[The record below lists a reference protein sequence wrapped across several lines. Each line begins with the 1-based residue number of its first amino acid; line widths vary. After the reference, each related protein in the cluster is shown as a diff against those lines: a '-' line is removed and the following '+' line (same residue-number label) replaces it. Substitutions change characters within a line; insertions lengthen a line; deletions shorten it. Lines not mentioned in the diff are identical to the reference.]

1 LFPGRFNAVV
11 DSNGGLGLTSRR
23 EVPVK
28 KLLRVFLG
36 LLLAM
41 LLWAAT
47 ATARGEPLY
56 SAAAQNRA
64 AAAAALQEV
73 DELLNKASQ
82 ITGLPVR
89 RPVSSA
95 LADRESIRRYIRQ
108 RLKEAAGAEKLRAQ
122 EVALKKFGLLPPD
135 YDLQSATEQ
144 LLTEQAAAYYDPK
157 HQQIYIAD
165 WMPVELQ
172 RPAIVHELTHAL
184 QDQQVGLDQFLEDKK
199 LNQDE
204 QMAREAVVEG
214 GAVLAMMDYL
224 LAGLG
229 VDALPNLD
237 EMMAVA
243 AAAEIQTFPVYAS
256 APLYLRESL
265 LFPYT
270 VGMQYVRGLVQ
281 ARGKAG
287 YAESLRSPPQ
297 STAEVLHPDA
307 RGRVTPAGLQ
317 PPEPSPLPA
326 GYSRL
331 ITDVLGELDV
341 RILLQQYAGE
351 ETARQVA
358 AGWRGLRF
366 AVYENKGRTSA
377 FLVHRSRWANAAAA
391 EAFAAA
397 YRKVL
402 EGKGQKNAR
411 IQVQGDTVAI
421 YEGVPQAGP

>member
-1 LFPGRFNAVV
+1 M
-11 DSNGGLGLTSRR
+11 
-23 EVPVK
+23 
-28 KLLRVFLG
+28 G

-41 LLWAAT
+41 LLWAAS
-47 ATARGEPLY
+47 AAAWGEPLY
-56 SAAAQNRA
+56 PATAQNRVT
-64 AAAAALQEV
+64 AAAALQEV
-73 DELLNKASQ
+73 DKLLKRASE

-89 RPVSSA
+89 RPVRSA
-95 LADRESIRRYIRQ
+95 LASRESIRRYIQQ

-157 HQQIYIAD
+157 RQQIYIAD
-165 WMPVELQ
+165 WTPVELQ

-199 LNQDE
+199 LDQDE

-214 GAVLAMMDYL
+214 AAVLAMMDYL
-224 LAGLG
+224 LAATGLRA
-229 VDALPNLD
+229 DTLPNLD
-237 EMMAVA
+237 EMIA
-243 AAAEIQTFPVYAS
+243 AATTAEIQKFPVYAA

-270 VGMQYVRGLVQ
+270 VGMQYVRALVQ
-281 ARGKAG
+281 ARGKAA
-287 YAESLRSPPQ
+287 YVESLRSPPQ
-297 STAEVLHPDA
+297 STAEVLHADA
-307 RGRVTPAGLQ
+307 HGRATPAALQ

-366 AVYENKGRTSA
+366 AVYENKDRTSA
-377 FLVHRSRWANAAAA
+377 FLVHRSRWADAAAA

-402 EGKGQKNAR
+402 EGKGQRNAR
-411 IQVQGDTVAI
+411 IEVQRDTVAI

>member
-1 LFPGRFNAVV
+1 MNRA
-11 DSNGGLGLTSRR
+11 LTLSWA
-23 EVPVK
+23 
-28 KLLRVFLG
+28 
-36 LLLAM
+36 LAM
-41 LLWAAT
+41 LMGPAAAAPAPVIAADNPPYAAT
-47 ATARGEPLY
+47 E
-56 SAAAQNRA
+56 QNRA
-64 AAAAALQEV
+64 TAAAALQEV
-73 DELLNKASQ
+73 DELLKRASE

-89 RPVSSA
+89 RPVRSA
-95 LADRESIRRYIRQ
+95 LASRESIRRYIQQ

-122 EVALKKFGLLPPD
+122 EIALKKFGFLPPE

-157 HQQIYIAD
+157 RQQIYIAD
-165 WMPVELQ
+165 WTPVELQ

-199 LNQDE
+199 LNQDQ

-214 GAVLAMMDYL
+214 AAVLAMMDYL
-224 LAGLG
+224 LAATGLRA
-229 VDALPNLD
+229 DTLPNLD
-237 EMMAVA
+237 EMIA
-243 AAAEIQTFPVYAS
+243 AATTAEIQKFPVYAS

-270 VGMQYVRGLVQ
+270 VGMQYVRALVQ
-281 ARGKAG
+281 ARGKTA

-297 STAEVLHPDA
+297 STAEVLHPEA
-307 RGRVTPAGLQ
+307 RGRAVPADLQ
-317 PPEPSPLPA
+317 APEPSPLPA

-341 RILLQQYAGE
+341 RILLQQYSGE

-366 AVYENKGRTSA
+366 AVYENKDRTSA
-377 FLVHRSRWANAAAA
+377 FLVHRSRWADAAAA

-397 YRKVL
+397 YRNLL
-402 EGKGQKNAR
+402 EGKGEKNAR
-411 IQVQGDTVAI
+411 IEVQRDTVSV
-421 YEGVPQAGP
+421 YEGVPKAGS